1 MTTGRHAS
9 CVEVSGPPLQRLLT
23 PLPRCQPDRWR
34 SGRGPGRTKSKPRD
48 EGSNMSNWGVRTVES
63 EPPPVR
69 RVRQEVKD
77 GVAVVAASAVAST
90 FLAIAV
96 TVLMKLV
103 G

>member
-1 MTTGRHAS
+1 
-9 CVEVSGPPLQRLLT
+9 
-23 PLPRCQPDRWR
+23 
-34 SGRGPGRTKSKPRD
+34 
-48 EGSNMSNWGVRTVES
+48 MSNWGVRTVES
-63 EPPPVR
+63 EPPPLR